1 MTSYRFERVRS
12 ITADVLQVPA
22 NQITLSSSPETVG
35 NWDSVHHLNLILAWE
50 QEFNVEFD
58 PEEIDKMTSI
68 EKVLAVIDS
77 KVEDS
82 RVEAR

>member
-1 MTSYRFERVRS
+1 MTSNRFERVRD

-22 NQITLSSSPETVG
+22 NQITLASSPETVG

-50 QEFNVEFD
+50 QEFDVEFD

-68 EKVLAVIDS
+68 EKVLAVIES
-77 KVEDS
+77 KVE
-82 RVEAR
+82 AR

>member
-1 MTSYRFERVRS
+1 MTSKMTSNRFERVRS

-68 EKVLAVIDS
+68 EKVLAVIES
-77 KVEDS
+77 KVE
-82 RVEAR
+82 AR

>member
-1 MTSYRFERVRS
+1 MTSNRFERIRD

-22 NQITLSSSPETVG
+22 NQITLSSSTETLG
-35 NWDSVHHLNLILAWE
+35 NWDSVHHLTLILAWE

-68 EKVLAVIDS
+68 EKVLAVIES
-77 KVEDS
+77 KVE
-82 RVEAR
+82 AR